1 VVLLLVV
8 QGSGYVIASLTV
20 AWMTRRERVPAVPL
34 SAAEG

>member
-1 VVLLLVV
+1 VV

-20 AWMTRRERVPAVPL
+20 AWMTRRQRVPIVPL